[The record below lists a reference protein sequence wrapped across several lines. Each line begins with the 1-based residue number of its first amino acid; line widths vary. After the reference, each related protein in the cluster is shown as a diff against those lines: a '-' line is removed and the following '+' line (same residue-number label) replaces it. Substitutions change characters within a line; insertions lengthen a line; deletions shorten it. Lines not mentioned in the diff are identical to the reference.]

1 VLEATRR
8 ALAFS
13 HATRNCALWQRE
25 AGTDLDEEGG
35 GQGRNIAGEG
45 TLAVKS
51 NGERLYSVHRSPIHG
66 RGVFATRKIRKGAT
80 ILEYKGKHS
89 TYEEALERAYSDPDD
104 PSHTFL
110 FELEN
115 GTVIDAGID
124 GNAARW
130 VNHSCSPNCET
141 YEDDAGHVFIKAR
154 RQILPGEE
162 LTYDYCLTV
171 PGKLSKRERAFY
183 ACHCPSS
190 KCRGSLLV
198 AKRPRSR

>member
-1 VLEATRR
+1 M
-8 ALAFS
+8 
-13 HATRNCALWQRE
+13 
-25 AGTDLDEEGG
+25 
-35 GQGRNIAGEG
+35 
-45 TLAVKS
+45 AVKS
-51 NGERLYSVHRSPIHG
+51 KIERIYSVRRSPIHG
-66 RGVFATRKIRKGAT
+66 RGVFAMKRIRKGDT
-80 ILEYKGKHS
+80 ILEYKGKQS
-89 TYEEALERAYSDPDD
+89 SYKEALKRADSDPDD

-110 FELEN
+110 FALEN